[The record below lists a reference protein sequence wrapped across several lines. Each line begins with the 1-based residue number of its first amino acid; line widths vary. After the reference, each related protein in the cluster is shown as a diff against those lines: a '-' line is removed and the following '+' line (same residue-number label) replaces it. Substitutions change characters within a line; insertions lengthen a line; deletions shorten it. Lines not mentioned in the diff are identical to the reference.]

1 MSPALVVL
9 LRLGAR
15 SLRLHK
21 LRSSL
26 SILGVVFGV
35 AAVVAMSSVG
45 EGARRETLAQIAA
58 LGIDTITVKPQ
69 PAAPGAPLAT
79 LPLATAE
86 SLRRVVPGVRAV
98 APLRVAELAADA
110 GGRTAPVIALG
121 TTPAYG
127 EAARLELAAGRFL
140 ADLDL
145 SDRKRV
151 AVLGASVVRT
161 LFPLQS
167 PLGESVR
174 LGGDWYRVIGIL
186 QERASP
192 RARGAAIRARDL
204 NRAVIVPL
212 PALDLGA
219 SRQADGVDEIVFRV
233 ATPEAV
239 VPAAGVAQALVRRTT
254 GGTTPE
260 VVIPREILRQR
271 ERTQRVFNV
280 VTGAVAAISLLVG
293 GIGIMNI
300 MLASVAER
308 TREVGVRRALGAR
321 RRDVA
326 AQFLV
331 ESTLLTVTGGLLG
344 SVLGLVGAVLIQAF
358 AGWPTAVHPLMLVVA
373 LVVAL
378 GIGIGFGF
386 YPAWHAAGLDP
397 VEALRRE

>member
-45 EGARRETLAQIAA
+45 EGARRETLAQIGA
-58 LGIDTITVKPQ
+58 LGIDTVTVKPQ
-69 PAAPGAPLAT
+69 PAAPGEPLAT
-79 LPLATAE
+79 LPLAAAE

-98 APLRVAELAADA
+98 APLRVAELATDA
-110 GGRTAPVIALG
+110 AGRSTSVIAIG

-127 EAARLELAAGRFL
+127 EAARLELGSGRFL
-140 ADLDL
+140 ADLDVA
-145 SDRKRV
+145 DRKRV
-151 AVLGASVVRT
+151 AVLGASVVRA
-161 LFPLQS
+161 LFPLAS

-174 LGGDWYRVIGIL
+174 LGGDWYRVIGVL

-212 PALDLGA
+212 AALDLGA
-219 SRQADGVDEIVFRV
+219 SRQPDGVDEIVFRV

-239 VPAAGVAQALVRRTT
+239 VPAAGVAQALVRRAT
-254 GGTTPE
+254 GGSTPE

-331 ESTLLTVTGGLLG
+331 ESSLLTVTGGLLG
-344 SVLGLVGAVLIQAF
+344 SLLGLVGAVLIQAF

>member
-1 MSPALVVL
+1 VSPALVVL

-58 LGIDTITVKPQ
+58 LGIDTVTLKPQ
-69 PAAPGAPLAT
+69 PAQPGEPAAT
-79 LPLATAE
+79 LPLAAAD
-86 SLRRVVPGVRAV
+86 SVRRVVPGVRAV
-98 APLRVAELAADA
+98 APLRVAEIPADA
-110 GGRTAPVIALG
+110 GGRTTAVIALG
-121 TTPAYG
+121 TTPAYA

-140 ADLDL
+140 ADLDV

-151 AVLGASVVRT
+151 AVLGASVVRA
-161 LFPLQS
+161 LFPLEA

-174 LGGDWYRVIGIL
+174 LGGDWYQVIGVL

-212 PALDLGA
+212 PALDLGL

-239 VPAAGVAQALVRRTT
+239 VPAAGVAQTLVRRSS
-254 GGTTPE
+254 GGSSPE
-260 VVIPREILRQR
+260 VVVPREILRQR

-331 ESTLLTVTGGLLG
+331 ESSLLTVTGGLLG
-344 SVLGLVGAVLIQAF
+344 SLLGLLGAVLIQAF
-358 AGWPTAVHPLMLVVA
+358 AGWPTAVHPLMLLVA

-378 GIGIGFGF
+378 GLGIGFGF

-397 VEALRRE
+397 VDALRRE

>member
-1 MSPALVVL
+1 LSPALVVL

-58 LGIDTITVKPQ
+58 LGIDTVTLKPQ
-69 PAAPGAPLAT
+69 PAAAGEPGAS

-86 SLRRVVPGVRAV
+86 SLRRVVPGVHAV

-110 GGRTAPVIALG
+110 GGRSASVIALG
-121 TTPAYG
+121 TTPAYAD
-127 EAARLELAAGRFL
+127 AARLELAAGRFL

-151 AVLGASVVRT
+151 AVLGSSVVRA
-161 LFPLQS
+161 LFPLES

-174 LGGDWYRVIGIL
+174 LGGDWYRVIGVL
-186 QERASP
+186 RERASP

-212 PALDLGA
+212 PALDHGA
-219 SRQADGVDEIVFRV
+219 SRQADGVDEIAVRL

-239 VPAAGVAQALVRRTT
+239 LPAAGVAQALVRRAT
-254 GGTTPE
+254 GGSTPE
-260 VVIPREILRQR
+260 VIVPREILRQR

-331 ESTLLTVTGGLLG
+331 ESSLLTVTGGLLG
-344 SVLGLVGAVLIQAF
+344 SLLGLLGAVLIQAF
-358 AGWPTAVHPLMLVVA
+358 AGWPTAVHPLMLFVA

>member
-58 LGIDTITVKPQ
+58 LGIDTVTVKPQ
-69 PAAPGAPLAT
+69 AAAAGEPMAT
-79 LPLATAE
+79 LPLATVE

-98 APLRVAELAADA
+98 APLRVADLAADA
-110 GGRTAPVIALG
+110 GGRTASAIALG
-121 TTPAYG
+121 TTPAYRD
-127 EAARLELAAGRFL
+127 AARLELGAGRFL
-140 ADLDL
+140 ADLDVA
-145 SDRKRV
+145 DRKRV
-151 AVLGASVVRT
+151 AVVGASVARA
-161 LFPLQS
+161 LFPLES
-167 PLGESVR
+167 PLGESLR
-174 LGGDWYRVIGIL
+174 LGGDWYRVIGVL

-192 RARGAAIRARDL
+192 RARGTAIRARDL

-212 PALDLGA
+212 PALDLGE
-219 SRQADGVDEIVFRV
+219 SRRADGVDEIVFRV
-233 ATPEAV
+233 ATPEGV
-239 VPAAGVAQALVRRTT
+239 VPASGVAQALVRRTT

-260 VVIPREILRQR
+260 LIVPREILRQR
-271 ERTQRVFNV
+271 ERTERVFNV

-331 ESTLLTVTGGLLG
+331 ESSLLTVTGGVLG
-344 SVLGLVGAVLIQAF
+344 SVLGLLGAVLIQAF
-358 AGWPTAVHPLMLVVA
+358 AGWPTAVHPLMLLVA